1 MAHLTLQ
8 QLTQRFDKLT
18 ALDRLSLEVPPGEIL
33 SLLGP
38 SGCGKTTTI
47 RLIAGFLK
55 PTAGKVLVN
64 GKDIGSLPP
73 EKRNMGIVFQSYALF
88 PHLNVFENIA
98 FGLKARGTS
107 SAMTKTKVKR
117 VLKLVNLSD
126 YSQRPV
132 TQLSGGEQQRVA
144 VARAVAIEPKILLLD
159 EPLSNLDA
167 SLREQTRS
175 QLSQLI
181 HQLGITAI
189 FVTHDQEEAFALS
202 DRVALLSEGVL
213 QQIDTP
219 KKLYSQPAN
228 DFVARF
234 VGKSNLWNL
243 TFRGYDQDCSIFL
256 LPAGAE
262 LRLPSK
268 LPQKMQA
275 GRTYRLL
282 LRPENI
288 EFGQTK
294 NGKYLLSARILTRR
308 FTGAST
314 EYFLEGEGQAV
325 LVSKT
330 NSPMESKYLV
340 GDVIDLYCAPESFYF
355 LPENNRASMPM
366 TGATSSDLS
375 ASR

>member
-1 MAHLTLQ
+1 V
-8 QLTQRFDKLT
+8 
-18 ALDRLSLEVPPGEIL
+18 LE
-33 SLLGP
+33 
-38 SGCGKTTTI
+38 
-47 RLIAGFLK
+47 
-55 PTAGKVLVN
+55 
-64 GKDIGSLPP
+64 
-73 EKRNMGIVFQSYALF
+73 
-88 PHLNVFENIA
+88 
-98 FGLKARGTS
+98 
-107 SAMTKTKVKR
+107 
-117 VLKLVNLSD
+117 LVNLSN

-132 TQLSGGEQQRVA
+132 SQLSGGEQQRVA

-167 SLREQTRS
+167 TLREQTRS

-213 QQIDTP
+213 QQIGTP
-219 KKLYSQPAN
+219 KKLYYQPAN

-243 TFRGYDQDCSIFL
+243 TFFRYDKDFSIFL
-256 LPAGAE
+256 LPSGAE
-262 LRLPSK
+262 LRLSSQ
-268 LPQKMQA
+268 LSRKMQE

-294 NGKYLLSARILTRR
+294 NGTYLLSARILTQR

-314 EYFLEGEGQAV
+314 EYVLEGEGQPI
-325 LVSKT
+325 LVSKI
-330 NSPMESKYLV
+330 NSPMESKHSV
-340 GDVIDLYCAPESFYF
+340 GDIIDLYCVPESFYF
-355 LPENNRASMPM
+355 LPENNRTSIPM
-366 TGATSSDLS
+366 TSPTSSELS
-375 ASR
+375 VSR

>member
-8 QLTQRFDKLT
+8 ELTQHFDGVT
-18 ALDRLSLEVPPGEIL
+18 ALDRLSLEVTPGEIL

-64 GKDIGSLPP
+64 GKDIGFLPP

-98 FGLKARGTS
+98 FGLKARGVS
-107 SAMTKTKVKR
+107 RAMTKSKVKR
-117 VLKLVNLSD
+117 VLELVNLSN

-132 TQLSGGEQQRVA
+132 SQLSGGEQQRVA

-167 SLREQTRS
+167 TLREQTRS

-181 HQLGITAI
+181 HQLEITAI

-213 QQIDTP
+213 QQIGTP
-219 KKLYSQPAN
+219 KKLYNQPAN

-243 TFRGYDQDCSIFL
+243 TFKGYDQDFSIFL
-256 LPAGAE
+256 LPSGTE
-262 LRLPSK
+262 LRLSSQ
-268 LPQKMQA
+268 LPRKMQE
-275 GRTYRLL
+275 GKTYRLL

-294 NGKYLLSARILTRR
+294 NGTYLLSARIVTQR

-314 EYFLEGEGQAV
+314 EYVLDGEGQAI
-325 LVSKT
+325 LVSKI
-330 NSPMESKYLV
+330 NSPMESKHSV
-340 GDVIDLYCAPESFYF
+340 GDIIDLYCVPELFYF
-355 LPENNRASMPM
+355 LPENNRTPLPM
-366 TGATSSDLS
+366 TSPPSSELS